1 MDMIPRIFSYA
12 IESCNTAAVGIYMN
26 SHWLWFHLTLS
37 EYITR
42 THSSARHNNIVIVL
56 VVLIFSNKYIAI
68 FHYNNTIYC
77 NTPL

>member
-1 MDMIPRIFSYA
+1 MLGHVFYTASHFGFVMICFFTERKKGA
-12 IESCNTAAVGIYMN
+12 VSCLY
-26 SHWLWFHLTLS
+26 
-37 EYITR
+37 R
-42 THSSARHNNIVIVL
+42 TDDRSARHNNIVILL

>member
-1 MDMIPRIFSYA
+1 MQLCEA
-12 IESCNTAAVGIYMN
+12 IISLSKLVLWKVLPTWFGSSLLQHFRYSNFKTAGP
-26 SHWLWFHLTLS
+26 
-37 EYITR
+37 
-42 THSSARHNNIVIVL
+42 SARHNNIVIVL